1 MYEPAQL
8 LSFLTVAE
16 TLSFTGAAA
25 RLNLAQPTVS
35 QHVRKLE
42 AACGRILL
50 ERDTQTVRLTD
61 NGDAMAGF
69 ARNIL
74 AAHQSAESYFS
85 GSAMRGRIRFGSA
98 DDLSLTRLPDILRR
112 FRRLYPQINLE
123 LTVSQSDR
131 LHRRLQAGQLDLV
144 FIKTAVNAD
153 QGTRA
158 DQGSH
163 AGQGSHTGQGA
174 HSGQGTNAG
183 QGTDVRRDRFVWVG
197 LKETVL
203 EQGAPVPLVAY
214 PHPSLSRRFAI
225 EALEAAGRTW
235 RVTCNTREVNG
246 ILAATRAGIGL
257 SVLPSSLVP
266 ADLEKV
272 GRRLELPPLGEV
284 DFTLMSNP
292 LANRDVV
299 DVLAAAIADNVV
311 AGV

>member
-74 AAHQSAESYFS
+74 AAHHSAESYFS

-144 FIKTAVNAD
+144 FIKTAANTD
-153 QGTRA
+153 QGT
-158 DQGSH
+158 G
-163 AGQGSHTGQGA
+163 TGQGA
-174 HSGQGTNAG
+174 NPG

-272 GRRLELPPLGEV
+272 GRRLDLPPLGEV
-284 DFTLMSNP
+284 DFTLMTNP

>member
-1 MYEPAQL
+1 MYEPVQL

-144 FIKTAVNAD
+144 FIKTAANSD
-153 QGTRA
+153 
-158 DQGSH
+158 
-163 AGQGSHTGQGA
+163 
-174 HSGQGTNAG
+174 

-203 EQGAPVPLVAY
+203 EPGAPVPLVAY

-272 GRRLELPPLGEV
+272 GRRLDLPPLGEV

-299 DVLAAAIADNVV
+299 DVLAAAIADNVE

>member
-8 LSFLTVAE
+8 LSFLTVTE
-16 TLSFTGAAA
+16 TLSFTAAAA

-50 ERDTQTVRLTD
+50 ERDTRAVRLTD

-69 ARNIL
+69 ARSIL
-74 AAHQSAESYFS
+74 AAHQGAESYFS
-85 GSAMRGRIRFGSA
+85 GSAMRGRVRFGSA

-112 FRRLYPQINLE
+112 FRRRYPQINLE

-144 FIKTAVNAD
+144 FIKSPAGAGVGTA
-153 QGTRA
+153 
-158 DQGSH
+158 
-163 AGQGSHTGQGA
+163 
-174 HSGQGTNAG
+174 
-183 QGTDVRRDRFVWVG
+183 VRRDRFVWVG
-197 LKETVL
+197 LRQSTL
-203 EQGAPVPLVAY
+203 EPGAPVPLVAY

-225 EALEAAGRTW
+225 EALEAEGRTW
-235 RVTCNTREVNG
+235 RVTCTTREVNG
-246 ILAATRAGIGL
+246 ILAAARAGIGL
-257 SVLPSSLVP
+257 AVLPASLVP
-266 ADLEKV
+266 ADMEQV
-272 GRRLELPPLGEV
+272 GRRLGLPPLGEV

-299 DVLAAAIADNVV
+299 EVLAAAIADNVLEV
-311 AGV
+311 V

>member
-50 ERDTQTVRLTD
+50 ERDTHAVRLTD

-69 ARNIL
+69 ARSIL

-85 GSAMRGRIRFGSA
+85 GAAMRGRIRFGSA

-144 FIKTAVNAD
+144 FIKTPAD
-153 QGTRA
+153 
-158 DQGSH
+158 SV
-163 AGQGSHTGQGA
+163 
-174 HSGQGTNAG
+174 

-197 LKETVL
+197 LKQTVL

-225 EALEAAGRTW
+225 EALEAAGRAW

-257 SVLPSSLVP
+257 AVLPSSLVP
-266 ADLEKV
+266 ADLEQV
-272 GRRLELPPLGEV
+272 GRRLDLPPLGEV

-299 DVLAAAIADNVV
+299 EVLTAAIADNVL

>member
-16 TLSFTGAAA
+16 TLSFTRAAA

-50 ERDTQTVRLTD
+50 ERDTQSVRLTD

-69 ARNIL
+69 ARSIL

-144 FIKTAVNAD
+144 FIKTAAD
-153 QGTRA
+153 TE
-158 DQGSH
+158 
-163 AGQGSHTGQGA
+163 
-174 HSGQGTNAG
+174 

-225 EALEAAGRTW
+225 RALEAAGRTW

-272 GRRLELPPLGEV
+272 GRRLGLPTLGEV

-311 AGV
+311 AAGQEAPSPGRAGF

>member
-16 TLSFTGAAA
+16 TLSFTAAAA

-50 ERDTQTVRLTD
+50 ERDTHAVRLTD

-69 ARNIL
+69 ARTIL

-144 FIKTAVNAD
+144 FIKTAA
-153 QGTRA
+153 A
-158 DQGSH
+158 
-163 AGQGSHTGQGA
+163 AGE
-174 HSGQGTNAG
+174 
-183 QGTDVRRDRFVWVG
+183 GTDVRRDRFVWVG

-203 EQGAPVPLVAY
+203 EPDAPVPLVAY

-257 SVLPSSLVP
+257 SVLPASLVP
-266 ADLEKV
+266 ADLEQV

-311 AGV
+311 AGGSRGV

>member
-16 TLSFTGAAA
+16 TLSFTAAAA

-50 ERDTQTVRLTD
+50 ERDTHAVRLTD

-69 ARNIL
+69 ARTIL

-144 FIKTAVNAD
+144 FIKTAA
-153 QGTRA
+153 A
-158 DQGSH
+158 
-163 AGQGSHTGQGA
+163 
-174 HSGQGTNAG
+174 AG

-203 EQGAPVPLVAY
+203 EPDAPVPLVAY

-257 SVLPSSLVP
+257 SVLPASLVP
-266 ADLEKV
+266 ADLEQV

-311 AGV
+311 AGGSRGV

>member
-144 FIKTAVNAD
+144 FIKTAANDD
-153 QGTRA
+153 QGK
-158 DQGSH
+158 
-163 AGQGSHTGQGA
+163 TGP
-174 HSGQGTNAG
+174 GTNAG

-203 EQGAPVPLVAY
+203 KQGAPVPLVAY

-225 EALEAAGRTW
+225 EALESAGRTW
-235 RVTCNTREVNG
+235 RITCNTREVNG

-272 GRRLELPPLGEV
+272 GRRLELPSLGEV

>member
-16 TLSFTGAAA
+16 TLSFTAAAA

-50 ERDTQTVRLTD
+50 ERDTHAVRLTD

-69 ARNIL
+69 ARTIL
-74 AAHQSAESYFS
+74 AAHQSAESYVS

-144 FIKTAVNAD
+144 FIKTAA
-153 QGTRA
+153 A
-158 DQGSH
+158 
-163 AGQGSHTGQGA
+163 AGE
-174 HSGQGTNAG
+174 
-183 QGTDVRRDRFVWVG
+183 GTDVRRDRFVWVG

-203 EQGAPVPLVAY
+203 EPDAPVPLVAY

-257 SVLPSSLVP
+257 SVLPASLVP
-266 ADLEKV
+266 ADLEQV

-311 AGV
+311 AGGSRGV

>member
-74 AAHQSAESYFS
+74 AAHQNAESYFS

-112 FRRLYPQINLE
+112 FRRLYPHINLE

-131 LHRRLQAGQLDLV
+131 LHRRLLAGQLDLV
-144 FIKTAVNAD
+144 FIKTAANSV
-153 QGTRA
+153 
-158 DQGSH
+158 
-163 AGQGSHTGQGA
+163 QGA
-174 HSGQGTNAG
+174 
-183 QGTDVRRDRFVWVG
+183 DVRRDRFVWVG

-203 EQGAPVPLVAY
+203 EHDAPVPLVAY
-214 PHPSLSRRFAI
+214 PHPSLSRRFAM
-225 EALEAAGRTW
+225 ESLEAVGRTW

-272 GRRLELPPLGEV
+272 GRRLGLPPLGEV

-311 AGV
+311 SGV

>member
-131 LHRRLQAGQLDLV
+131 LHRRLLAGQLDLV
-144 FIKTAVNAD
+144 FIKTAANAD
-153 QGTRA
+153 QTNK
-158 DQGSH
+158 
-163 AGQGSHTGQGA
+163 GQATS
-174 HSGQGTNAG
+174 AG

-235 RVTCNTREVNG
+235 RITCNTREVNG

>member
-144 FIKTAVNAD
+144 FIKTAANSD
-153 QGTRA
+153 E
-158 DQGSH
+158 
-163 AGQGSHTGQGA
+163 
-174 HSGQGTNAG
+174 
-183 QGTDVRRDRFVWVG
+183 GTDVRRDRFVWVG

-203 EQGAPVPLVAY
+203 EPGAPVPLVAY

-272 GRRLELPPLGEV
+272 GRRLDLPPLGEV

-299 DVLAAAIADNVV
+299 DVLAAAIADNVE

>member
-1 MYEPAQL
+1 
-8 LSFLTVAE
+8 
-16 TLSFTGAAA
+16 
-25 RLNLAQPTVS
+25 
-35 QHVRKLE
+35 
-42 AACGRILL
+42 
-50 ERDTQTVRLTD
+50 
-61 NGDAMAGF
+61 
-69 ARNIL
+69 
-74 AAHQSAESYFS
+74 
-85 GSAMRGRIRFGSA
+85 
-98 DDLSLTRLPDILRR
+98 
-112 FRRLYPQINLE
+112 
-123 LTVSQSDR
+123 
-131 LHRRLQAGQLDLV
+131 
-144 FIKTAVNAD
+144 
-153 QGTRA
+153 
-158 DQGSH
+158 
-163 AGQGSHTGQGA
+163 
-174 HSGQGTNAG
+174 
-183 QGTDVRRDRFVWVG
+183 VG

>member
-1 MYEPAQL
+1 MYEPVQL

-74 AAHQSAESYFS
+74 AAHQSAESYFT

-131 LHRRLQAGQLDLV
+131 LHRRLLAGQLDLV
-144 FIKTAVNAD
+144 FIKTAANSD
-153 QGTRA
+153 QMN
-158 DQGSH
+158 
-163 AGQGSHTGQGA
+163 TGQMNT
-174 HSGQGTNAG
+174 GQATNAG

-203 EQGAPVPLVAY
+203 ERGAPIPLVAY

-299 DVLAAAIADNVV
+299 DVLATAIADNVE

>member
-16 TLSFTGAAA
+16 TLSFTRAAA

-50 ERDTQTVRLTD
+50 ERDTQSVRLTD

-69 ARNIL
+69 ARSIL

-144 FIKTAVNAD
+144 FIKTAAD
-153 QGTRA
+153 TE
-158 DQGSH
+158 
-163 AGQGSHTGQGA
+163 
-174 HSGQGTNAG
+174 

-214 PHPSLSRRFAI
+214 PHQ
-225 EALEAAGRTW
+225 
-235 RVTCNTREVNG
+235 V
-246 ILAATRAGIGL
+246 
-257 SVLPSSLVP
+257 
-266 ADLEKV
+266 
-272 GRRLELPPLGEV
+272 
-284 DFTLMSNP
+284 
-292 LANRDVV
+292 
-299 DVLAAAIADNVV
+299 
-311 AGV
+311 

>member
-16 TLSFTGAAA
+16 TLSFTKAAA

-42 AACGRILL
+42 AACGRILVD
-50 ERDTQTVRLTD
+50 RDTQTVRLTD

-144 FIKTAVNAD
+144 FIKTAANGD
-153 QGTRA
+153 QVTSP
-158 DQGSH
+158 SH
-163 AGQGSHTGQGA
+163 
-174 HSGQGTNAG
+174 
-183 QGTDVRRDRFVWVG
+183 GTDVRRDRFVWVG

-203 EQGAPVPLVAY
+203 EPGAPVPLVAY

-257 SVLPSSLVP
+257 AVLPSSLVP

-272 GRRLELPPLGEV
+272 GRRLELPTLGEV

-311 AGV
+311 TGV

>member
-8 LSFLTVAE
+8 LSFLTVGE
-16 TLSFTGAAA
+16 TLSFTAAAA

-50 ERDTQTVRLTD
+50 ERDTRAVRLTD
-61 NGDAMAGF
+61 NGAAMAGF
-69 ARNIL
+69 ARSIL
-74 AAHQSAESYFS
+74 AAHQSAEAYFS

-144 FIKTAVNAD
+144 FVKTPAGAGE
-153 QGTRA
+153 GTP
-158 DQGSH
+158 
-163 AGQGSHTGQGA
+163 
-174 HSGQGTNAG
+174 
-183 QGTDVRRDRFVWVG
+183 VRRDRFVWVG
-197 LKETVL
+197 LKQSVL
-203 EQGAPVPLVAY
+203 EPRGPVPLVAY

-225 EALEAAGRTW
+225 EALEAAGHTW
-235 RVTCNTREVNG
+235 RITCNTREVNG

-257 SVLPSSLVP
+257 AVLPSSLVP
-266 ADLEKV
+266 ADLEPV
-272 GRRLELPPLGEV
+272 GRRLDLPTLGEV

-292 LANRDVV
+292 LANREVV
-299 DVLAAAIADNVV
+299 DVLTAAIADNVL